1 MAQGKTACAGVKAED
16 RDSDGKGNR
25 ADSGYGKDEKKKGLK
40 KYLRPTMYKL
50 RNACKN

>member
-25 ADSGYGKDEKKKGLK
+25 ADSGYGKGEKKKRIEKMKEQNLK
-40 KYLRPTMYKL
+40 KTRK
-50 RNACKN
+50 

>member
-25 ADSGYGKDEKKKGLK
+25 ADSGYGKDEKEKRIEKK
-40 KYLRPTMYKL
+40 
-50 RNACKN
+50 

>member
-25 ADSGYGKDEKKKGLK
+25 ADSGYGKTKRKRIEKMKERNLK
-40 KYLRPTMYKL
+40 KTRK
-50 RNACKN
+50 

>member
-25 ADSGYGKDEKKKGLK
+25 ANFGYGKGEKKKGLK
-40 KYLRPTMYKL
+40 KMKEQNLKKTRK
-50 RNACKN
+50 

>member
-25 ADSGYGKDEKKKGLK
+25 ADYGYGEKKKGLK
-40 KYLRPTMYKL
+40 KMKEQNLKKTRK
-50 RNACKN
+50 

>member
-25 ADSGYGKDEKKKGLK
+25 ADPGYGKGEKKKGLK
-40 KYLRPTMYKL
+40 KMKEQNLKKTRK
-50 RNACKN
+50 

>member
-40 KYLRPTMYKL
+40 KQNLKKTRK
-50 RNACKN
+50 